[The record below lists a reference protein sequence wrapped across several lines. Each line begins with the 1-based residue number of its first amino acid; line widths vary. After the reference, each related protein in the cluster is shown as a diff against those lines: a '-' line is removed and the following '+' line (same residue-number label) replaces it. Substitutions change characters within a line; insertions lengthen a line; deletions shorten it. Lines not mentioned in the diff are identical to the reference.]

1 MKNFK
6 RKDLSFSL
14 CGLNC
19 ELCPMKL
26 GKHCPGCGGGTGNQ
40 SCSIAKC
47 SLQRENIQYCF
58 QCADY
63 PCEKYHDI
71 NLFDSFITHQNQKS
85 DMDKFRVLGAESYLA
100 EQQRKKVL
108 LSYLLDNYNDGRKK
122 TLFCVAVNLLD
133 LDDIE
138 RIIQKLDAD
147 SFHLT
152 LKERASYAA
161 GLFHETAARKNILLK
176 LRKKK

>member
-1 MKNFK
+1 
-6 RKDLSFSL
+6 
-14 CGLNC
+14 
-19 ELCPMKL
+19 
-26 GKHCPGCGGGTGNQ
+26 
-40 SCSIAKC
+40 
-47 SLQRENIQYCF
+47 
-58 QCADY
+58 
-63 PCEKYHDI
+63 
-71 NLFDSFITHQNQKS
+71 
-85 DMDKFRVLGAESYLA
+85 MDKFRVLGAESYLA